1 MLCASWRLSR
11 AAGTRGC
18 ARFYEKYCQARLVPS
33 NSCIACRLNWQLH
46 FGETPKWS
54 SGVKFL
60 LADISPVARDGA
72 RSEVVLTGD
81 AAAVAQQLTAEAAH
95 VDRGRFEGWV
105 KQLKQKVGNLAS
117 CTNGCTGWLLPDCE
131 GLVKLLRQEVGTPAM
146 QAWSLGMSLLTGL
159 AFLGLGA
166 AAEAESG

>member
-1 MLCASWRLSR
+1 MKS
-11 AAGTRGC
+11 TDV
-18 ARFYEKYCQARLVPS
+18 KLVPS
-33 NSCIACRLNWQLH
+33 CLTAAFVGRLNWQLH

-60 LADISPVARDGA
+60 LADISPVARDGD

-105 KQLKQKVGNLAS
+105 KQLRQKVGDLTR
-117 CTNGCTGWLLPDCE
+117 CRNGCPGWLLTVYE
-131 GLVKLLRQEVGTPAM
+131 GWARLLSRTGAPMEV
-146 QAWSLGMSLLTGL
+146 
-159 AFLGLGA
+159 
-166 AAEAESG
+166 

>member
-1 MLCASWRLSR
+1 M
-11 AAGTRGC
+11 
-18 ARFYEKYCQARLVPS
+18 
-33 NSCIACRLNWQLH
+33 
-46 FGETPKWS
+46 
-54 SGVKFL
+54 
-60 LADISPVARDGA
+60 
-72 RSEVVLTGD
+72 LTGD